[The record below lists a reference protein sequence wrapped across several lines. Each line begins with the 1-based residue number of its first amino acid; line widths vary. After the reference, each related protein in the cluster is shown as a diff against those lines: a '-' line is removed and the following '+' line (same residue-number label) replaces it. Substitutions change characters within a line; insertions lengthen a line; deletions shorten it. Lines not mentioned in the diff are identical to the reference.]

1 MPVMKTP
8 LWIIGICLSALV
20 SGCGPKSEATVA
32 INLDT
37 PTTVEASCGQ
47 CQLGMK
53 GRKGC
58 DLAIRHN
65 GTAYFVDGFKI
76 TDLEADN
83 HAAGGMC
90 TTVRQAKVTGQTTAN
105 GRFAAATFELLP
117 VEKP

>member
-1 MPVMKTP
+1 MKTP
-8 LWIIGICLSALV
+8 LLIIGLCLSTLV
-20 SGCGPKSEATVA
+20 AGCGPEPAATVA
-32 INLDT
+32 VKLEA

-47 CQLGMK
+47 CQLGIK
-53 GRKGC
+53 GKKGC

-117 VEKP
+117 AEKP